1 MSPLDAFTTVLEQL
15 RLIASHVPGISPL
28 AEEAFLFRPF
38 ILLLVLGI
46 TAGAVGTLVNL
57 RRVEFNA
64 EAMVHSVFP
73 GIVAG
78 FALGG
83 TDTILP
89 GAALAAVLVVAALV
103 LVEHTEAHHEG
114 GTAVILTAF
123 FGFGIVLSLKKGDM
137 SGQLEALMFGRLLEV
152 TDTRLA
158 QSLLVCLLALL
169 LVAATWKESI
179 LVAHDREGAR
189 AMGINL
195 LAVDLALNAAIGAV
209 VVSASAAVGVL
220 LVIAYLVVPGA
231 AGRLASTTVAG
242 MCTASIL
249 VAILGGWLGMRV
261 MLAPAPRP
269 VSPQAAV
276 VLSLIALLMLIIL
289 AVALRDASSRA
300 RGRSAR
306 PLTADSATPDNR
318 RCEAIRPCARPK
330 QPVRTIG
337 LETPGAGSR

>member
-1 MSPLDAFTTVLEQL
+1 MDPVTAFARILEHM
-15 RLIASHVPGISPL
+15 RLIASRIPGVSAL

-46 TAGAVGTLVNL
+46 AAGAVGALVNL

-78 FALGG
+78 FAFGG

-89 GAALAAVLVVAALV
+89 GAALAAVLVVAALA

-114 GTAVILTAF
+114 GTAVILTSF
-123 FGFGIVLSLKKGDM
+123 FGFGIALSLKKGDM

-169 LVAATWKESI
+169 LVAATWKENV

-189 AMGINL
+189 AMGVKL
-195 LAVDLALNAAIGAV
+195 LAVDLALNGAIAAI

-231 AGRLASTTVAG
+231 AGRLVSTTVAG
-242 MCTASIL
+242 MCAASIT
-249 VAILGGWLGMRV
+249 VAVLGGWIGMRV
-261 MLAPAPRP
+261 MLLPAPHP

-276 VLSLIALLMLIIL
+276 VLSIIGIFILI
-289 AVALRDASSRA
+289 VAAARIRDAISRRGETINRRRKAGEEPLLRA
-300 RGRSAR
+300 RGA
-306 PLTADSATPDNR
+306 
-318 RCEAIRPCARPK
+318 
-330 QPVRTIG
+330 V
-337 LETPGAGSR
+337 SR